1 MFIDVKTA
9 YFLLGFLYVVMPISV
24 YFYLKNY
31 RSSAVKYWCFG
42 GVLNGL
48 GLVIISFRPYMLDN
62 FPDFFTFT
70 LVNILIVSGYCL
82 RIQSLRMD
90 MKSNVHNYLMM
101 AFILVFGIAYHLCVV
116 LGDGLGPRVI
126 FALSVISSLLL
137 VLAWNGKVYEQHFS
151 LKRVG
156 YIANMYGLLGL
167 AILVKVFLLILGYE
181 SYDVLQRSTVN
192 TIMTITGILAV
203 IYSNL
208 GYVALVLAKVEK
220 DYRKSVA
227 DNLEMSGLLAKRNVA
242 IKEMMRAQAFSTV
255 GAYGATVVHEVLQPL
270 TALRFGLE
278 NLESYILENKD
289 GKDDSKLKARLLAVS
304 QPAERAVGVIEDL
317 RRFMV
322 ERNIEIK
329 PVPIDEVLASVI
341 NLQQSRLS
349 KLGVNFSV
357 VSTISNGN
365 VLADQHQLERVI
377 FNLLNNALDAIEQ
390 NNQATP
396 NKSILIKLQYIQQKQ
411 FVMVKIVDSG
421 EGIPEGMESKIFN
434 WMETNSGGMG
444 IGLALSRMLVE
455 SWQGTLTA
463 YTASVMVDGL
473 SGAVF
478 ELKLRAAEQ

>member
-1 MFIDVKTA
+1 MFIDIKTA

-31 RSSAVKYWCFG
+31 RSNAVKYWCFG

-90 MKSNVHNYLMM
+90 MKRSVPNYLLV
-101 AFILVFGIAYHLCVV
+101 AFILVFGIAYHLCVIF
-116 LGDGLGPRVI
+116 GDGLGPRVI
-126 FALSVISSLLL
+126 FALSVISTLLL
-137 VLAWNGKVYEQHFS
+137 VLAWNGKVYEQHFA

-156 YIANMYGLLGL
+156 YIATIYGLLGL
-167 AILVKVFLLILGYE
+167 AILVKVLLLILGYE
-181 SYDVLQRSTVN
+181 SHDVLQRSTIN

-220 DYRKSVA
+220 DYSKSVA
-227 DNLEMSGLLAKRNVA
+227 DNREMSGLLEKRNVA

-270 TALRFGLE
+270 TALRFGLA
-278 NLESYILENKD
+278 NLESYILENND
-289 GKDDSKLKARLLAVS
+289 DKDDSKLKARLLAVS

-329 PVPIDEVLASVI
+329 PVPIDEVLANVI

-357 VSTISNGN
+357 VSTISNGH
-365 VLADQHQLERVI
+365 VLADQHQLERVV

-411 FVMVKIVDSG
+411 FVIFKIVDSG
-421 EGIPEGMESKIFN
+421 EGIPEGMENKIFD
-434 WMETNSGGMG
+434 WMESNSGGMG

-463 YTASVMVDGL
+463 YSANDLVDGL

-478 ELKLRAAEQ
+478 ELKLRASEQ

>member
-1 MFIDVKTA
+1 
-9 YFLLGFLYVVMPISV
+9 
-24 YFYLKNY
+24 
-31 RSSAVKYWCFG
+31 
-42 GVLNGL
+42 
-48 GLVIISFRPYMLDN
+48 MLDN

-126 FALSVISSLLL
+126 FALSVISTLLL
-137 VLAWNGKVYEQHFS
+137 VLAWNGKVYVQHFS

-181 SYDVLQRSTVN
+181 SYDVLQRSTIN

-270 TALRFGLE
+270 TALRFGLA

-349 KLGVNFSV
+349 KLGANFSV

-421 EGIPEGMESKIFN
+421 EGIPKGMESKIFN

>member
-9 YFLLGFLYVVMPISV
+9 YFLLGFLYVVMPMSA
-24 YFYLKNY
+24 YLYLKNY
-31 RSSAVKYWCFG
+31 RSNAVKYWCFG

-48 GLVIISFRPYMLDN
+48 GLVLISFRPYMLDH
-62 FPDFFTFT
+62 FPDFFTYT
-70 LVNILIVSGYCL
+70 LVNMMIVTGYCM

-90 MKSNVHNYLMM
+90 MKLSAPNYLMM

-116 LGDGLGPRVI
+116 FGDGLGPRVI
-126 FALSVISSLLL
+126 FALSVISILLL
-137 VLAWNGKVYEQHFS
+137 TLAWNGKMY
-151 LKRVG
+151 VG
-156 YIANMYGLLGL
+156 YFEIERMGFIAFIYAVLGFVIV
-167 AILVKVFLLILGYE
+167 AKVLLLIFGYE
-181 SYDVLQRSTVN
+181 DPDVLNRSSIN
-192 TIMTITGILAV
+192 TILTVIGILAV

-220 DYRKSVA
+220 DYKKSVA
-227 DNLEMSGLLAKRNVA
+227 DNREMSGLLEKRNVA

-270 TALRFGLE
+270 TALRFGLA
-278 NLESYILENKD
+278 NLASYLSENKD
-289 GKDDSKLKARLLAVS
+289 IKEDDEVKARLSSVS
-304 QPAERAVGVIEDL
+304 DPAERAIGVIENL

-322 ERNIEIK
+322 ERNVEIK
-329 PVPIDEVLASVI
+329 PVPIDEVLANVI

-357 VSTISNGN
+357 VSTISNGH
-365 VLADQHQLERVI
+365 VLADQHQLERVV

-390 NNQATP
+390 SNNATP

-411 FVMVKIVDSG
+411 FVMVKVVDSG

-434 WMETNSGGMG
+434 WMETSSGGMG

-463 YTASVMVDGL
+463 YTASVLVDGL

-478 ELKLRAAEQ
+478 ELKLRATQQ